1 MARSRS
7 ICSGPRGRAW
17 ASGCGRASGVGTAA
31 SPTRLATTRASGG
44 GAASGDCA
52 RIARWATPASS
63 LGSWP
68 ACASRGRRLASSS
81 PPPWL
86 LAWAR
91 KSAWAWVSG
100 LVVRVRMTSR
110 VGITGAASSSA
121 KPMPSTSMPCTSSD
135 STRVAL
141 RRSRSPMPADAVIV
155 LTAGAGSVG
164 ASGVGAGRAL
174 DGVEQQAGDV
184 EAELRVEFAD
194 AGGAGDVDL
203 GQPVADHVQA
213 DEAHAAPDHLR
224 TDLGRDPAV
233 ALAER
238 AALAAAAGGQV
249 AAELVAL
256 RDARQ
261 AVVDRH
267 AVDQQ
272 DALVAF
278 ADLRQV
284 ALRHRQ
290 VAAAVGQG
298 FKDHVEVGLA
308 GRGAEDRAP
317 AHAVQRLQ
325 HGLAM
330 FGDEVLE
337 RGGLTADQG
346 RRAALREQQGGE
358 LLVQVAQAAW
368 IVDHVGAGQA
378 GGIEDL
384 GVVDVVGI
392 DRRIRAHQHHVA
404 GAEVAV

>member
-100 LVVRVRMTSR
+100 LLVRVRMTSS
-110 VGITGAASSSA
+110 VGSTGAASSSA
-121 KPMPSTSMPCTSSD
+121 NPTPSTSMPCSRSD
-135 STRVAL
+135 STRVAP
-141 RRSRSPMPADAVIV
+141 RRSRSPTPACGATVLMPWNGLAP
-155 LTAGAGSVG
+155 
-164 ASGVGAGRAL
+164 ASGRVRRAAL

-194 AGGAGDVDL
+194 AGRAGDVDL

-213 DEAHAAPDHLR
+213 DEAHAAPDHFR
-224 TDLGRDPAV
+224 AHLGGDPAV
-233 ALAER
+233 ALAEG
-238 AALAAAAGGQV
+238 AAFTASARGQV

-256 RDARQ
+256 RDPRQ
-261 AVVDRH
+261 AVVHRH
-267 AVDQQ
+267 AVDEQ
-272 DALVAF
+272 DALVAG

-284 ALRHRQ
+284 ALGHRQ
-290 VAAAVGQG
+290 VAATVGQG
-298 FKDHVEVGLA
+298 LEDHVEVRLA
-308 GRGAEDRAP
+308 GRGAEDRTP
-317 AHAVQRLQ
+317 AHAVERL
-325 HGLAM
+325 
-330 FGDEVLE
+330 
-337 RGGLTADQG
+337 
-346 RRAALREQQGGE
+346 
-358 LLVQVAQAAW
+358 
-368 IVDHVGAGQA
+368 
-378 GGIEDL
+378 
-384 GVVDVVGI
+384 
-392 DRRIRAHQHHVA
+392 
-404 GAEVAV
+404 